1 MSISF
6 VSGTGNRLAL
16 LVLVLAAVGCGSE
29 YSAAAH
35 RVDPESA
42 RSTLVAVLDSWKS
55 GEKPDAW
62 QQKSP
67 SVVIQDFDWMGG
79 AKLTSYEIVTTKA
92 IDANLHCEVKLSLT
106 DPQSRDS
113 EKTVTYLVSTSPVL
127 TVFRAAG
134 P

>member
-1 MSISF
+1 MSF
-6 VSGTGNRLAL
+6 VAGHSSRLAL
-16 LVLVLAAVGCGSE
+16 LILLLAFAGCGGD

-35 RVDPESA
+35 RVDPEAA
-42 RSTLVAVLDSWKS
+42 RNTLVAVLDSWKA
-55 GEKPDAW
+55 GDKPDIW

-79 AKLTSYEIVTTKA
+79 TKLTSYEILTTKA
-92 IDANLHCEVKLSLT
+92 IDANLHCQVKLSLT
-106 DPQSRDS
+106 GLQKSDS

-127 TVFRAAG
+127 TVFRAAA